1 MTIPL
6 NSPDLEQQLTRR
18 LNAGPASRFR
28 QDLAAGLQLAA
39 VQEDNA
45 ATRQAAADAL
55 TGDTTPAPAPAEDG
69 EDLAAQLTARTNT
82 GHGDDLAA
90 MLARAVGA

>member
-18 LNAGPASRFR
+18 LNAGPAAAFR

-55 TGDTTPAPAPAEDG
+55 TGPARSQPEDDG
-69 EDLAAQLTARTNT
+69 EDLAAQLAASTAT